1 MNLGLL
7 YLKINS
13 TGIITLSELDWVT
26 KQQFNFSRVEE
37 ALAIKLGR
45 LLDSGDIN
53 IGCRILLRSFIY
65 G

>member
-1 MNLGLL
+1 MNLGSL
-7 YLKINS
+7 YLKINL

-26 KQQFNFSRVEE
+26 KQQSNFSRVEE

-53 IGCRILLRSFIY
+53 IGCRIYCLSLIHI
-65 G
+65 

>member
-1 MNLGLL
+1 MNLGSL
-7 YLKINS
+7 YLKINL

-26 KQQFNFSRVEE
+26 KQQSNFSRVEE

-53 IGCRILLRSFIY
+53 IGCRIYI
-65 G
+65 

>member
-1 MNLGLL
+1 MTRLYEMNLGSL
-7 YLKINS
+7 YLKINL

-26 KQQFNFSRVEE
+26 KQQSNFSRVEE

-53 IGCRILLRSFIY
+53 IGCRIY
-65 G
+65 C

>member
-1 MNLGLL
+1 MNLGSLF
-7 YLKINS
+7 LKISS
-13 TGIITLSELDWVT
+13 TGIITFSELDWVT

-53 IGCRILLRSFIY
+53 IGCRIY
-65 G
+65 C

>member
-1 MNLGLL
+1 MNLGSL

-13 TGIITLSELDWVT
+13 TGIITLTELDWVT

-53 IGCRILLRSFIY
+53 IGCRIY
-65 G
+65 C

>member
-1 MNLGLL
+1 MDLGSL

-53 IGCRILLRSFIY
+53 IGCRIY
-65 G
+65 C

>member
-1 MNLGLL
+1 MNLGSL

-26 KQQFNFSRVEE
+26 KQQFNFTRVEE

-53 IGCRILLRSFIY
+53 IGCRIY
-65 G
+65 C

>member
-1 MNLGLL
+1 MNLGSL

-53 IGCRILLRSFIY
+53 IGCRIY
-65 G
+65 C

>member
-1 MNLGLL
+1 MNLGTL

-13 TGIITLSELDWVT
+13 TGIITFSELDWVT

-53 IGCRILLRSFIY
+53 IGCRIY
-65 G
+65 C

>member
-53 IGCRILLRSFIY
+53 IGCRLY
-65 G
+65 C

>member
-1 MNLGLL
+1 MNLGSL

-53 IGCRILLRSFIY
+53 IGCRIYF
-65 G
+65 

>member
-1 MNLGLL
+1 MNLGSL

-13 TGIITLSELDWVT
+13 KGIITLSELDWVT

-53 IGCRILLRSFIY
+53 IGCRIY
-65 G
+65 C

>member
-1 MNLGLL
+1 MNLGSL

-26 KQQFNFSRVEE
+26 KEQFNFSRVEE

-53 IGCRILLRSFIY
+53 IGCRIY
-65 G
+65 C

>member
-1 MNLGLL
+1 MNLGSL
-7 YLKINS
+7 YLKINL

-26 KQQFNFSRVEE
+26 KQQSNFSRVEE

-53 IGCRILLRSFIY
+53 IGCRIY
-65 G
+65 C

>member
-1 MNLGLL
+1 MNLGSL

-26 KQQFNFSRVEE
+26 KQQFNFSRVED

-45 LLDSGDIN
+45 LLDSGYIN
-53 IGCRILLRSFIY
+53 IGCRIYS
-65 G
+65 

>member
-1 MNLGLL
+1 MNLGSL

-53 IGCRILLRSFIY
+53 IGCRLY
-65 G
+65 C

>member
-53 IGCRILLRSFIY
+53 IGCRIYS
-65 G
+65 

>member
-1 MNLGLL
+1 MNLGSL

-37 ALAIKLGR
+37 ALAMKLGR

-53 IGCRILLRSFIY
+53 IGCRIY
-65 G
+65 C

>member
-1 MNLGLL
+1 MDLGSL

-37 ALAIKLGR
+37 ALALKLGR

-53 IGCRILLRSFIY
+53 IGCRIY
-65 G
+65 C

>member
-1 MNLGLL
+1 MNLGSL

-37 ALAIKLGR
+37 ALALKLGR

-53 IGCRILLRSFIY
+53 IGCRVY
-65 G
+65 C

>member
-1 MNLGLL
+1 MNLGSL

-26 KQQFNFSRVEE
+26 KQQINFTRVEE

-53 IGCRILLRSFIY
+53 IGCRIY
-65 G
+65 C

>member
-1 MNLGLL
+1 MNLGSLFF
-7 YLKINS
+7 KINS
-13 TGIITLSELDWVT
+13 TGIITFSELDWVT

-53 IGCRILLRSFIY
+53 IGCRIY
-65 G
+65 C

>member
-1 MNLGLL
+1 MNLGSL

-45 LLDSGDIN
+45 LIDSGDIN
-53 IGCRILLRSFIY
+53 IGCRIY
-65 G
+65 C

>member
-1 MNLGLL
+1 MNLGSL

-13 TGIITLSELDWVT
+13 TGIITLAELDWIT

-45 LLDSGDIN
+45 LVDKGAIN
-53 IGCRILLRSFIY
+53 FGCRIY
-65 G
+65 C

>member
-1 MNLGLL
+1 MNLGTL

-53 IGCRILLRSFIY
+53 IGCRIY
-65 G
+65 C

>member
-1 MNLGLL
+1 MNLGSL

-26 KQQFNFSRVEE
+26 KQQINFSRVEE

-53 IGCRILLRSFIY
+53 IGCRIY
-65 G
+65 C

>member
-1 MNLGLL
+1 MNLGSL

-45 LLDSGDIN
+45 LLDSGDVN
-53 IGCRILLRSFIY
+53 IGCRIYS
-65 G
+65 